1 MPELTFT
8 IPWSALCSDNRK
20 FISGQ
25 FILSKEYRESKQAIG
40 LLSVAAARKA
50 KWVRAE
56 GPLALE
62 VVVREPDRRR
72 RDLNWSKNAKDG
84 ITAGE
89 GVWWDDSQV
98 RWELW
103 RFSEDGPPDKA
114 TAGAT
119 VTIRTLDGFKDL
131 PNIDPDAQ
139 PPKGPTVG
147 RSRELQRPVADG
159 LQRPRRVRRRSPAP
173 DEPAGPASGGTG
185 SGRGAARAPR
195 QRRPRR
201 AVTVGPGAPE
211 AQARPVRAQTEAP
224 RAPHRDERAQ

>member
-1 MPELTFT
+1 MSELTFT

-103 RFSEDGPPDKA
+103 RFSEEGPPDKA

-131 PNIDPDAQ
+131 PNIDPDAN
-139 PPKGPTVG
+139 PTVG
-147 RSRELQRPVADG
+147 RSGKLQRPAADG
-159 LQRPRRVRRRSPAP
+159 LQRPRRVRRRPPAS
-173 DEPAGPASGGTG
+173 DEPAGPAPGGTG

-201 AVTVGPGAPE
+201 AVTGGQDAPKAEAGAL
-211 AQARPVRAQTEAP
+211 RPQAQTP
-224 RAPHRDERAQ
+224 RAPHRDERPQ

>member
-1 MPELTFT
+1 MADLTFS

-50 KWVRAE
+50 KWTRAE

-103 RFSEDGPPDKA
+103 RFDESGPPDKA
-114 TAGAT
+114 LAGAV
-119 VTIRTLDGFKDL
+119 VTIRTLDGFKDA
-131 PNIDPDAQ
+131 PDIVDNAQ
-139 PPKGPTVG
+139 PPRGTEMG
-147 RSRELQRPVADG
+147 RSRELRADASPR
-159 LQRPRRVRRRSPAP
+159 LQRPRRVRGGAAAAV
-173 DEPAGPASGGTG
+173 EPAGEAAGGTG
-185 SGRGAARAPR
+185 RGREQAGAPR
-195 QRRPRR
+195 QRRSRG
-201 AVTVGPGAPE
+201 AVEAREGAAE
-211 AQARPVRAQTEAP
+211 AQARPVRAQAKTT
-224 RAPHRDERAQ
+224 RQTDRDERAQ